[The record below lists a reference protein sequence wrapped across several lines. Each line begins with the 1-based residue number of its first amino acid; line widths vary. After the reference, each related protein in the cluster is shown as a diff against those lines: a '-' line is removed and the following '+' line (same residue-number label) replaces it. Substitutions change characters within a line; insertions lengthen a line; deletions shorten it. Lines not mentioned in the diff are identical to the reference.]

1 MTARNYFLGRK
12 NYPLSRKN
20 YPLGE
25 KFFLT
30 EIITALRNQAKNY
43 DNYYKQDER
52 GQTMSDIHII
62 TVINNLRPRIERTR
76 KVTLDDLADE
86 IAKQSGF
93 DRGDARDFAYK
104 FAQSMVSHLKFGD
117 YVQLGDIGGFAVS
130 CDKDKNLKVNYR
142 AAKAITAELGQ
153 DFRGSFVN
161 GVNANLD
168 DEGFAA
174 LWLEEHAEDR
184 VIMRDGSTRPATP

>member
-1 MTARNYFLGRK
+1 
-12 NYPLSRKN
+12 
-20 YPLGE
+20 
-25 KFFLT
+25 
-30 EIITALRNQAKNY
+30 
-43 DNYYKQDER
+43 
-52 GQTMSDIHII
+52 MSDINII
-62 TVINNLRPRIERTR
+62 AVIAKLRPRIERSR

-86 IAKQSGF
+86 IAKQPGF

-117 YVQLGDIGGFAVS
+117 YVQLGDMGGFAIS
-130 CDKDKNLKVNYR
+130 CDKDKNLRVNYR
-142 AAKAITAELGQ
+142 ASKTITAELGQ
-153 DFRGSFVN
+153 DFRGNFVN